1 MARVGSRTI
10 QTSRGRKLN
19 SFLLAGWTR
28 GEQSHIGILQLV
40 SLIVRYVVVTLTDLH
55 IVGCGVLQTVKL
67 GHMLANAL
75 VVLSSTAE
83 DGEIEVRFES
93 RSGYVTTILDDA
105 RVFATH
111 AKKKIIDLDD
121 TKLAVQM
128 TVDRTFTTPPPRDTQ
143 QKQLMYQAVSGG
155 GFHGNTLAHSMINS
169 GAGKLQNKQQQGLS
183 IVKRP
188 GTLSTVARTQ
198 TITIPK
204 PVIKFSSGT
213 TTPKT
218 ITKPKIQ
225 ISTSSLPTQSMKMDT
240 DDNSGGMVRK
250 QEDDDYDVE

>member
-1 MARVGSRTI
+1 MS
-10 QTSRGRKLN
+10 
-19 SFLLAGWTR
+19 
-28 GEQSHIGILQLV
+28 
-40 SLIVRYVVVTLTDLH
+40 
-55 IVGCGVLQTVKL
+55 CVKDP
-67 GHMLANAL
+67 
-75 VVLSSTAE
+75 TFRE
-83 DGEIEVRFES
+83 DVK
-93 RSGYVTTILDDA
+93 GYVTTILDDA

-128 TVDRTFTTPPPRDTQ
+128 TVDRTFTTPPPRDLLLEVARSRNSTPLPLIKPHCGIRLPPDRYCLFNCNYRLRSNKKTQ

-213 TTPKT
+213 ATPKT

-225 ISTSSLPTQSMKMDT
+225 ISASSLPTQSMKMDT

>member
-1 MARVGSRTI
+1 MASTKQVP
-10 QTSRGRKLN
+10 K
-19 SFLLAGWTR
+19 
-28 GEQSHIGILQLV
+28 
-40 SLIVRYVVVTLTDLH
+40 D
-55 IVGCGVLQTVKL
+55 
-67 GHMLANAL
+67 AL
-75 VVLSSTAE
+75 VIMSIMKDMGISEYEPRVLNQLL
-83 DGEIEVRFES
+83 EITYR
-93 RSGYVTTILDDA
+93 YVTTILDDA

>member
-1 MARVGSRTI
+1 MSSTKQVP
-10 QTSRGRKLN
+10 K
-19 SFLLAGWTR
+19 
-28 GEQSHIGILQLV
+28 
-40 SLIVRYVVVTLTDLH
+40 D
-55 IVGCGVLQTVKL
+55 
-67 GHMLANAL
+67 AL
-75 VVLSSTAE
+75 VIMSIMKDMGISEYEPRVLNQLL
-83 DGEIEVRFES
+83 EITYR
-93 RSGYVTTILDDA
+93 YVTTILDDA

-169 GAGKLQNKQQQGLS
+169 GAGKLQNKQQSGLS

-240 DDNSGGMVRK
+240 DDNSGGMTSK
-250 QEDDDYDVE
+250 EEKELWSGYFEKMYNLEEEG